1 MYDHDNIVKK
11 LEKLYWKVHGLPGHN
26 DGKDNTPYS
35 EGNKDLI
42 WCRRILEDVR
52 DSGLVPDKTEFKM
65 ANLMWKKHSGG
76 VSKDDD
82 VMWSLVDV
90 LLTQENPSK
99 IGAIK
104 IYRKFIDSTL
114 RDAKEAVDAREY
126 SIKNGWQNETK

>member
-1 MYDHDNIVKK
+1 MYNHDKVTQK
-11 LEKLYWKVHGLPGHN
+11 LNDLYWKVHGTVDKP
-26 DGKDNTPYS
+26 P
-35 EGNKDLI
+35 EGGDLL

-114 RDAKEAVDAREY
+114 RDAKEAIDAREY
-126 SIKNGWQNETK
+126 SLKNGWAK

>member
-26 DGKDNTPYS
+26 DGEDNTPYS

-65 ANLMWKKHSGG
+65 ANLMWKKYSNG
-76 VSKDDD
+76 VLTEDEG
-82 VMWSLVDV
+82 MWSLIDE
-90 LLTQENPSK
+90 LLTQETPSK

-104 IYRKFIDSTL
+104 IYRRFVGSNL
-114 RDAKEAVDAREY
+114 RDAKEAIDAREY
-126 SIKNGWQNETK
+126 SLKNGWAK

>member
-1 MYDHDNIVKK
+1 MYNHDNIIKK
-11 LEKLYWKVHGLPGHN
+11 LEKLYWKVHGLPADN
-26 DGKDNTPYS
+26 DGK
-35 EGNKDLI
+35 GNEDLL
-42 WCRRILEDVR
+42 WVRRILEDVR
-52 DSGLVPDKTEFKM
+52 DSGLFPDKTEFKM

-82 VMWSLVDV
+82 VMWSLVDM
-90 LLTQENPSK
+90 LLTQDNPTK

-126 SIKNGWQNETK
+126 GLKNGWTK